1 MAKCYGSEVSAD
13 DKRLRERLI
22 HQFSMTGLRR
32 VAGQGRV
39 GFRPSSEVQKFAN
52 GRWPARTGHIRVP
65 NGHLIPAIRET
76 CDESK
81 TDRRCALQRGTPDS
95 PSDFRVVCAD
105 IDFSSRRAHTAVRN
119 VLSSNRLL
127 PGAFWVERELNGQ
140 RGEDP

>member
-52 GRWPARTGHIRVP
+52 GRWPAKSG
-65 NGHLIPAIRET
+65 LSAREGSFLRS
-76 CDESK
+76 CRSFVS
-81 TDRRCALQRGTPDS
+81 AG
-95 PSDFRVVCAD
+95 
-105 IDFSSRRAHTAVRN
+105 
-119 VLSSNRLL
+119 LSSTAMQRDRLHRAATL
-127 PGAFWVERELNGQ
+127 GGIGLNARE
-140 RGEDP
+140 DAAC

>member
-52 GRWPARTGHIRVP
+52 GR
-65 NGHLIPAIRET
+65 
-76 CDESK
+76 
-81 TDRRCALQRGTPDS
+81 
-95 PSDFRVVCAD
+95 
-105 IDFSSRRAHTAVRN
+105 
-119 VLSSNRLL
+119 
-127 PGAFWVERELNGQ
+127 
-140 RGEDP
+140 